1 VRTHPTPSFEE
12 SDATSG
18 IQISITVL
26 SVYLL
31 LNDQSRRSQKIFY
44 MVYSV
49 VILICMTISKAV
61 NTRLGQLMWID
72 HRDFPGGPAAYWAAN
87 NGVWYN
93 ILGAASDVFA
103 NIMGDALLVRLPCS
117 FFSSASLHV
126 GSFID
131 ATSSGIPNA

>member
-31 LNDQSRRSQKIFY
+31 LNDQSRRNQKIFY
-44 MVYSV
+44 VIYSV
-49 VILICMTISKAV
+49 IILICMTISKAA
-61 NTRLGQLMWID
+61 NAHLGQLMWMD

-87 NGVWYN
+87 NDVWYN
-93 ILGAASDVFA
+93 VLGAATDVTA
-103 NIMGDALLVRLPCS
+103 NIMGDALLV
-117 FFSSASLHV
+117 
-126 GSFID
+126 
-131 ATSSGIPNA
+131 GILYS